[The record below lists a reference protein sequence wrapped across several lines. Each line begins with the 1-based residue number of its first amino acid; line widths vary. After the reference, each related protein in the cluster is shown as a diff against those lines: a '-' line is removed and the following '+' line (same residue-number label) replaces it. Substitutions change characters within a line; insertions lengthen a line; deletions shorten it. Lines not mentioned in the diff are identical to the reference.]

1 MTERL
6 IRTGTRATHHGQEI
20 QSPPK
25 RPNTFAQTFSLRSAT
40 FPLQSDGGPYIFGS
54 LDGNRQPLY
63 PLSFPRTSPL
73 LRYSVSKI
81 DRLYLSLI
89 KRIAPSMRS
98 TARVKTTPWMSV
110 LGRCRCHES
119 MNRNPDDKHTAT
131 ELNRAQNLEALK
143 IDLRMICLSISGS
156 LGPAIAKQPTLGLR
170 SPEHTRPLERPC
182 HKPTLTTDLAGR
194 RSVNK
199 GTTTTM

>member
-1 MTERL
+1 LRL
-6 IRTGTRATHHGQEI
+6 SDWRRDGRFSGLISIRSRKG
-20 QSPPK
+20 PP
-25 RPNTFAQTFSLRSAT
+25 RSA
-40 FPLQSDGGPYIFGS
+40 LGPIVNRESKLPERRLFGS